1 MITLSPLDFLALAVF
16 AAAWLSYHLYS
27 EYSGASRRSLNSLMN
42 EQRFA
47 WMERMATRDNRIIDS
62 TLMSSLQNGTAFFAS
77 TSLLAIG
84 GTLSALGATDAA
96 LELAAALPL
105 DAAMTRATYEAK
117 VLGLALIFT
126 YSFFKLV
133 WSYRLFNYTA
143 ILIGATPLAASA
155 EKEEIAVAVGR
166 ASRMNVS
173 AARHFNRGLR
183 AFFYALAY
191 LGWFAG
197 PLALIVTTLI
207 VTTVMWRRQHSSD
220 STAAV
225 RWSGEETSR

>member
-1 MITLSPLDFLALAVF
+1 MIDLGPMDLLALAAF
-16 AAAWLSYHLYS
+16 AVSWLSYHLYS
-27 EYSGASRRSLNSLMN
+27 EYTGAGLRSLNSLMN
-42 EQRFA
+42 QQRFA

-84 GTLSALGATDAA
+84 GTLSALGATDAV
-96 LELAAALPL
+96 LELVAALPF
-105 DAAMTRATYEAK
+105 DAAMTRATYELK

-155 EKEEIAVAVGR
+155 EKDEIAIAVGR

-173 AARHFNRGLR
+173 AAKHFNRGLR

-197 PLALIVTTLI
+197 PVAFIVTTLV
-207 VTTVMWRRQHSSD
+207 VTVVMWRRQHHSD
-220 STAAV
+220 SLAAV
-225 RWSGEETSR
+225 RWSGDAP